1 MATSVATGSALAE
14 SGAVRSGPDIDGDS
28 PIEQSRELSVR
39 PLGDRDRLASLL
51 LGGGFLAASV
61 ALALLVG
68 SARSVDVLTL
78 VLFVC
83 SYALASRI
91 DFEIGTGSA
100 VPTQLVLVPMLGLL
114 PVTYVPLC
122 VLGGLLLGGLP
133 DYARGRVPVDRSL
146 LRFVNS
152 WHAVGP
158 ALVLI
163 LAGEPEPTPRHLPIY
178 ALALVAQFA
187 FDFASTALRDRLG
200 LGVSPQN
207 LLRFMLWIWAVDSAL
222 TPIAILAA
230 LGSRG
235 EPYLVVFSLPL
246 IGLLAYFARER
257 RARIDHALE
266 LSHAY
271 RGTALLLGDVV
282 EADDAYT
289 GLHSR
294 DVVSLV
300 LDVCDGLGLD
310 ARERRDA
317 EFAALL
323 HDVGKIK
330 IPAEI
335 INKPG
340 KLTDEEFAVIK
351 THTVEG
357 EKLLAQVGGLLG
369 SVGRIVRSCHED
381 WDGTGYPDGLAGQKI
396 PRVARI
402 VRCCDAFSAMTTD
415 RPYREA
421 MPLKDAV
428 AELRRCSGTD
438 FDPEVVEALAGK
450 ALSTIAEAA

>member
-1 MATSVATGSALAE
+1 MATSVATDPSLPETAVTPAGGS
-14 SGAVRSGPDIDGDS
+14 VDGDVL
-28 PIEQSRELSVR
+28 IERSRESAR
-39 PLGDRDRLASLL
+39 RHLGGRDGLASLI
-51 LGGGFLAASV
+51 LGGAFLVAAA
-61 ALALLVG
+61 ALAVVVDSSRTVG
-68 SARSVDVLTL
+68 PWTL
-78 VLFVC
+78 VVFVA
-83 SYALASRI
+83 SYAVASRI

-100 VPTQLVLVPMLGLL
+100 VPTQLVLVPMLALL
-114 PVTYVPLC
+114 PVPYVPLS
-122 VLGGLLLGGLP
+122 VLAGLLLGGLP
-133 DYARGRVPVDRSL
+133 EYARGRVPVDRGL

-152 WHAVGP
+152 WHAIGP
-158 ALVLI
+158 ALVLVA
-163 LAGEPEPTPRHLPIY
+163 AGEPEPTPRYLPLY
-178 ALALVAQFA
+178 GLALLAQFG

-200 LGVSPQN
+200 LGVSPRK
-207 LLRFMLWIWAVDSAL
+207 LLRFMAWIWAVDSAL
-222 TPIAILAA
+222 TPIAVLAA
-230 LGSRG
+230 LGCRTQ
-235 EPYLVVFSLPL
+235 PPLIVLTLPL

-257 RARIDHALE
+257 QIRIDHALE
-266 LSHAY
+266 LSTAY

-300 LDVCDGLGLD
+300 LSVCDRLGVTG
-310 ARERRDA
+310 AERRDA

-340 KLTDEEFAVIK
+340 KLTDEEFTLIK
-351 THTVEG
+351 THTIEG
-357 EKLLAQVGGLLG
+357 EKLLSQVGGLLG
-369 SVGRIVRSCHED
+369 NVGRIIRSCHED
-381 WDGTGYPDGLAGQKI
+381 WDGTGYPDGLVGEEI

-415 RPYREA
+415 RSYREA
-421 MPLKDAV
+421 LPVPAAV

-438 FDPEVVEALAGK
+438 FDAEVVEALA
-450 ALSTIAEAA
+450 ATVESPR

>member
-1 MATSVATGSALAE
+1 VSTSVA
-14 SGAVRSGPDIDGDS
+14 SGTPLPETTAASTFDADLL
-28 PIEQSRELSVR
+28 IEQSREASGSHLR
-39 PLGDRDRLASLL
+39 GRDGLASLA
-51 LGGGFLAASV
+51 LAAGFAVTATS
-61 ALALLVG
+61 LAVFAH
-68 SARSVDVLTL
+68 SARDLTL
-78 VLFVC
+78 WTLAVFVL
-83 SYALASRI
+83 SYAIASRI

-100 VPTQLVLVPMLGLL
+100 VPTQLVLVPMLALL
-114 PVTYVPLC
+114 PVKYVPLC
-122 VLGGLLLGGLP
+122 VLAGLLLGSLP

-158 ALVLI
+158 AVVL
-163 LAGEPEPTPRHLPIY
+163 LAAGEPAPTPSHLPVWGV
-178 ALALVAQFA
+178 AVVAQFA

-200 LGVSPQN
+200 IGVSP
-207 LLRFMLWIWAVDSAL
+207 LSLVRFMVWIWAVDLAL
-222 TPIAILAA
+222 TPIAMVAA
-230 LGSRG
+230 LGCQTH
-235 EPYLVVFSLPL
+235 PWLVVATLPL

-257 RARIDHALE
+257 QVRIDHALE
-266 LSHAY
+266 LSTAY

-300 LDVCDGLGLD
+300 IDVCDRLGVTG
-310 ARERRDA
+310 AERRDA

-340 KLTDEEFAVIK
+340 KLTDEEFELIK
-351 THTVEG
+351 THTIEG
-357 EKLLAQVGGLLG
+357 EKLLAQVGGILG
-369 SVGRIVRSCHED
+369 NVGRIVRSCHED
-381 WDGTGYPDGLAGQKI
+381 WDGTGYPDALVGEQI

-402 VRCCDAFSAMTTD
+402 VRCCDAYSAMTTD
-415 RPYREA
+415 RSYRKALPPEEA
-421 MPLKDAV
+421 L

-438 FDPEVVEALAGK
+438 FDPAVVDALV
-450 ALSTIAEAA
+450 AAIETGPRV